1 MQFFRRHP
9 LATTLVATALILAI
23 VIGGYSMYLA
33 SESGLLPWQPE
44 PTLIPVTPFSDFPGF
59 GGSTSTPQAGTGG

>member
-1 MQFFRRHP
+1 MHWFRRHP
-9 LATTLVATALILAI
+9 LATTIVATALILAI

-33 SESGLLPWQPE
+33 SEAGLLPWQPE

-59 GGSTSTPQAGTGG
+59 GGSPSTPPAASGG